1 MITGLSGQRSNLSTR
16 GNTRVLSC
24 STDNTLRLWKIE
36 ASTQMV
42 FRGRRMDQ
50 SMECCAMASP
60 QYFVAGD
67 MNGSLNLFST
77 DKKKAIFAVKVRVM
91 GVSEW

>member
-1 MITGLSGQRSNLSTR
+1 
-16 GNTRVLSC
+16 
-24 STDNTLRLWKIE
+24 
-36 ASTQMV
+36 
-42 FRGRRMDQ
+42 MDQ

-77 DKKKAIFAVKVRVM
+77 DKKKAIFAVKVGVM